1 VIEWEEET
9 MRASANRSDRQAGW
23 LAVLLGL
30 VLFVLPA
37 PGLRADINQDEQPQR
52 TPNTPEPE
60 PEGPM
65 RGEAVPVLPP
75 GVLAVT
81 HGLACG
87 DVTAHSAVLWAR
99 AAGEGRMHVAFAKD
113 PGFGNAVVV
122 NESAPSDGADDY
134 TASMRIQ
141 GLEPATQYWYRVWFT
156 HDPQALPIP
165 DMTMAQGSFR
175 TAPDT
180 TDALPV
186 RFVWGGQLGGDNLCR
201 GHGGYR
207 VLEGMAALAPD
218 FFASLG
224 DMIYADGEC
233 LADGAASGPH
243 NHNRPGDFLT
253 VDDPDLDWSDA
264 AAVRE
269 TFWKH
274 WRYNRADE
282 HLQRLLAGTTY
293 YATWDDREVRDDF
306 GEAWPSVETTVPP
319 RADFP
324 TLAVEGRDAFL
335 HYAPIDRVPGDVNRI
350 YRSFH
355 CGRDVDLF
363 LLDTRSYRS
372 RNDAPD
378 AGADAKTMLGRAQ
391 REWLRRSL
399 IASTAVFKVV
409 VCPAPLSIPV
419 GDGWHGR
426 DGWANG
432 TDADRTGF
440 EHELVDLLLA
450 LDQAGVRNVVFLT
463 GNAGWGAEI
472 RYARDFNGDGRP
484 LVFYEL
490 AAPPLS
496 AASTGPVDLDTTL
509 QPQPVYRE
517 GGFLG
522 FGSAAIRAGS
532 DGKVHLIADIRGEDG
547 KPRPGSTLDIAA
559 Q

>member
-1 VIEWEEET
+1 MSVP
-9 MRASANRSDRQAGW
+9 RVRSDRRVRG
-23 LAVLLGL
+23 LTFVLSFMLLGL
-30 VLFVLPA
+30 SA
-37 PGLRADINQDEQPQR
+37 PGLRADVNQDERPQQ
-52 TPNTPEPE
+52 TPDVPEPE
-60 PEGPM
+60 PDGPV
-65 RGEAVPVLPP
+65 RGEALPVLPP

-99 AAGEGRMHVAFAKD
+99 AAGEGRMHVAYAKD
-113 PGFGNAVVV
+113 PSFTSAVVV
-122 NESAPSDGADDY
+122 NESVPSEGADDY
-134 TASMRIQ
+134 TASMRLQ
-141 GLEPATQYWYRVWFT
+141 GLEPATTYWYRVWFT

-165 DMTMAQGSFR
+165 DMMMAQGSFR
-175 TAPDT
+175 TAPDST
-180 TDALPV
+180 AALPV

-207 VLEGMAALAPD
+207 VFEGMTAMTAD

-233 LADGAASGPH
+233 TAEGASGASH
-243 NHNRPGDFLT
+243 HRNRPGDFLSIN
-253 VDDPDLDWSDA
+253 DPGLDWDDA

-274 WRYNRADE
+274 WRYNRADG
-282 HLQRLLAGTTY
+282 HLQHLLAGTAY

-306 GEAWPSVETTVPP
+306 GDSWPWVDTGAPP
-319 RADFP
+319 RAGFP
-324 TLAVEGRDAFL
+324 TLAEEGRDAFL

-350 YRSFH
+350 YRAFH
-355 CGRDVDLF
+355 WGRNLDLF
-363 LLDTRSYRS
+363 LLDTRSYRV
-372 RNDAPD
+372 RDDAPD
-378 AGADAKTMLGRAQ
+378 TGEEAKTMLGPAQ
-391 REWLRRSL
+391 RDWLRRGL
-399 IASTAVFKVV
+399 VASPAVFKVV

-432 TDADRTGF
+432 SDADPTGF
-440 EHELVDLLLA
+440 EHELFDLLMA

-463 GNAGWGAEI
+463 GNAGWAAEI

-496 AASTGPVDLDTTL
+496 AAATPPVDLDPTL
-509 QPQPVYRE
+509 QPHPVYRE

-522 FGSAAIRAGS
+522 FGSAAIRSDAG
-532 DGKVHLIADIRGEDG
+532 GAVHLVADIRGEDG
-547 KPRPGSTLDIAA
+547 KPRPGSALDIVA